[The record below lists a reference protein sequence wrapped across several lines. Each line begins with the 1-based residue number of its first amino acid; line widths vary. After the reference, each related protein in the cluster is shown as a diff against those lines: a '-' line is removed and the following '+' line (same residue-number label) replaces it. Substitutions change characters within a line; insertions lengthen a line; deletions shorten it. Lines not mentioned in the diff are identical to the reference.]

1 MVNGRQPTVGSS
13 WLTWKKVWTGG
24 LSLRVAVIF
33 AVSLGLL
40 GPGIFSVWHQI
51 TKEEATAREN
61 LRNDLATLA
70 DVLSVA
76 MRDPIWQVSP
86 ESGRHIAQA
95 MFRDPRLV
103 SVTVWSDDGQL
114 FVELYRS
121 VQVMAPTLSE
131 KRPVSMSGQPIGLVE
146 VTLSAGP
153 TQDSVG
159 RHLRELLQR
168 EGLVLLFSLVLILWV
183 LERRVF
189 DPIAYVTRS
198 ASDFAGRRL
207 QNPVVLPR
215 SDELG
220 ALAEALEKM
229 RISLQYSFTE
239 LERKNIELQAYAST
253 LESRVEQRTLDLT
266 ESNKR
271 LTASVDNLR
280 SAQRSLIESEKL
292 ASLGRLVA
300 SIAHE
305 LNTPLGN
312 AITVVSA
319 LEESHRDFAE
329 KAAGGALRRSEL
341 DHFVNHQGDGLEILH
356 RNVARSAA
364 LIADFKQVAVDQSSE
379 RRRVFDL
386 TLVIQETIAT
396 LQPKLKRT
404 PYIIQTELVDGVMMD
419 SYPGPL
425 EQVLINLTMNAVTHG
440 FAGRPYGLVTVRSER
455 LDDDRVRIVFI
466 DDGVGME
473 EKVRARVFEPF
484 FTTCPDSGG
493 SGLGMSIVY
502 SVVTSVLG
510 GRIVLKS
517 KPGEGT
523 AVIID
528 LPLKPAEYVPDAR
541 DDQ

>member
-1 MVNGRQPTVGSS
+1 MSRLASFSGFFRVGRLVRSS
-13 WLTWKKVWTGG
+13 S
-24 LSLRVAVIF
+24 LSLRVAVIL

-40 GPGIFSVWHQI
+40 GPGVFSVWHQVG
-51 TKEEATAREN
+51 TGEAAAEEN
-61 LRNDLATLA
+61 LRIDLATLA
-70 DVLSVA
+70 DVLSVS

-103 SVTVWSDDGQL
+103 SINVWSDVNTP
-114 FVELYRS
+114 FIELYRS

-131 KRPVSMSGQPIGLVE
+131 KRPVSMGGQFIGMVE
-146 VTLSAGP
+146 VTLSTGP
-153 TQDSVG
+153 MRDAVA
-159 RHLRELLQR
+159 RHLSDLLQR

-189 DPIAYVTRS
+189 DPVAYVTRS
-198 ASDFAGRRL
+198 ASDFAQRRL
-207 QNPVVLPR
+207 QQPVALPR

-220 ALAEALEKM
+220 ALAQALEKM
-229 RISLQYSFTE
+229 RVSLLQSFTE

-266 ESNKR
+266 EINQR
-271 LTASVDNLR
+271 LSTSVDNFR
-280 SAQRSLIESEKL
+280 TAQRSLIESEKL

-312 AITVVSA
+312 AVTVVSA
-319 LEESHRDFAE
+319 LEESHREFAE
-329 KAAGGALRRSEL
+329 KVAAGGLRRSDL
-341 DHFVNHQGDGLEILH
+341 DHYLSHSGDGLEILR

-364 LIADFKQVAVDQSSE
+364 LIGDFKQVAVDQSSE

-386 TLVIQETIAT
+386 KLVIQETIAT

-404 PYIIQTELVDGVMMD
+404 PYVIETELADGLMMD

-440 FAGRPYGLVTVRSER
+440 FAGRPYGLITLRCEP
-455 LDDDRVRIVFI
+455 LENDRVRIVFI
-466 DDGVGME
+466 DDGVGMS

-484 FTTCPDSGG
+484 FTTTPDSGG

-510 GRIVLKS
+510 GRVVLKS

-523 AVIID
+523 AVVID
-528 LPLKPAEYVPDAR
+528 LPLKPPEYVPADNETR
-541 DDQ
+541 L